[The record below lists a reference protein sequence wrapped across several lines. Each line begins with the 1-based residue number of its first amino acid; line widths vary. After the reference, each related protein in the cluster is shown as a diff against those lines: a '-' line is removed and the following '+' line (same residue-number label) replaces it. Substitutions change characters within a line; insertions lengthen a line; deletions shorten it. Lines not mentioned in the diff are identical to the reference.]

1 MKIALAL
8 ILVIHGLIVAA
19 QSPAVFRANAGL
31 PNPTWLAWWPTS
43 LGESWLAASL
53 KLGKPPFAWLLGLGW
68 LAGGLLLIAAG
79 LALAGILVAPEHWRF
94 LATLGAALSLAML
107 LLYLHPFYLVGLA
120 LSIAILVE
128 LRWVHWIPTHLLR
141 A

>member
-1 MKIALAL
+1 MKIALVL
-8 ILVIHGLIVAA
+8 VLVIHGLVVAA
-19 QSPAVFRANAGL
+19 QSPAAFRASSGVA
-31 PNPTWLAWWPTS
+31 NPTWLAWWPIG
-43 LGESWLAASL
+43 LGESWLSASL
-53 KLGKPPFAWLLGLGW
+53 HLGKPPFTWLLGLGW
-68 LAGGLLLIAAG
+68 LAGGLLLCASG

-120 LSIAILVE
+120 LSVAILAE
-128 LRWVHWIPTHLLR
+128 LRWVHWIPAGILG

>member
-1 MKIALAL
+1 MKIV
-8 ILVIHGLIVAA
+8 LVLVLTIHGLIVVA
-19 QSPAVFRANAGL
+19 QSPTAFRAGAGV
-31 PNPTWLAWWPTS
+31 PNPPWLAWWPTA
-43 LGESWLAASL
+43 LGETWLAANPLFSR
-53 KLGKPPFAWLLGLGW
+53 PPFAWLLGLGW

-79 LALAGILVAPEHWRF
+79 LALAGVLITPEYWRF

-120 LSIAILVE
+120 VSLAILAE
-128 LRWVHWIPTHLLR
+128 LRWVHWIPSHLLG